1 MSQNTF
7 SCPNLYHFLL
17 KLKKELPPIW
27 IPIKWEN
34 ILFSSNE
41 VIRSNKNGEVAKSF
55 NNIIQSPKQKDMKNL
70 KDKLLKL
77 LVLTGLA
84 MMIVGPILYHYF
96 K

>member
-1 MSQNTF
+1 M
-7 SCPNLYHFLL
+7 
-17 KLKKELPPIW
+17 
-27 IPIKWEN
+27 
-34 ILFSSNE
+34 
-41 VIRSNKNGEVAKSF
+41 KSMQKCNF
-55 NNIIQSPKQKDMKNL
+55 VNQSPKQKDMKNL